1 MYASKATRRKGIR
14 SVMANAPSAGVEEV
28 GG

>member
-1 MYASKATRRKGIR
+1 MRNSKATRRKGIR

>member
-14 SVMANAPSAGVEEV
+14 SVMANASSAGVEEV
-28 GG
+28 GS